1 MSVFRVIDGL
11 EDTPVLKVIDG
22 LDETPVLKVIDG
34 LEDAPVLKVIDG
46 LDETPVRKVK
56 DGLDDT
62 PVLRVMDELDDTPV
76 RNVMDGL
83 DDPPVLRL
91 IGLVDTPLAE
101 GFEEK
106 PVLSDTEDLLEML
119 VPTIVLDEETLVPTI
134 VLDDETLVP
143 TMDLDEEALVPTSDL
158 DDETLVPTRDLDD
171 ETLVPTR
178 DLDDE
183 TLVPIMDLDEETLVP
198 IMDLDE
204 ETLVPIMDLDDEKLV
219 LTAVELAFVEE
230 AVLSGSDA
238 VLAVVLRGTADR
250 VAGTVE
256 LKLFLDEVGVTLTI
270 GVVSMHEQIV
280 LMNCGSWVK
289 TLAQIEDWAA
299 LWAGDDAVTSC
310 SPSFLSRFST
320 SSSVMVTAEMGT
332 FREQYALA
340 GGYVDSQ
347 RRSLNLSDEH
357 ASLLTGDAEMRP
369 RISKEISKL
378 NKIIERAMSL
388 ALTTNLKSKY

>member
-1 MSVFRVIDGL
+1 MPVFKVIDGL

-198 IMDLDE
+198 IMDLD
-204 ETLVPIMDLDDEKLV
+204 DEKLV

-299 LWAGDDAVTSC
+299 LSAGDDAVTSC

>member
-1 MSVFRVIDGL
+1 
-11 EDTPVLKVIDG
+11 
-22 LDETPVLKVIDG
+22 
-34 LEDAPVLKVIDG
+34 
-46 LDETPVRKVK
+46 
-56 DGLDDT
+56 
-62 PVLRVMDELDDTPV
+62 
-76 RNVMDGL
+76 
-83 DDPPVLRL
+83 
-91 IGLVDTPLAE
+91 
-101 GFEEK
+101 
-106 PVLSDTEDLLEML
+106 
-119 VPTIVLDEETLVPTI
+119 
-134 VLDDETLVP
+134 
-143 TMDLDEEALVPTSDL
+143 
-158 DDETLVPTRDLDD
+158 
-171 ETLVPTR
+171 
-178 DLDDE
+178 
-183 TLVPIMDLDEETLVP
+183 
-198 IMDLDE
+198 
-204 ETLVPIMDLDDEKLV
+204 
-219 LTAVELAFVEE
+219 
-230 AVLSGSDA
+230 VLSGSDA

-299 LWAGDDAVTSC
+299 LSAGDDAVTSC

>member
-178 DLDDE
+178 DLDD
-183 TLVPIMDLDEETLVP
+183 ETLVP